1 MRNRIPV
8 HRLGWFGLSVMLLAC
23 APQTSTLKGASA
35 ALPEATAIPQT
46 LLDAYTIP
54 PLPDWSDKYAH
65 TDHGLDVRFFRI
77 KKLMNDF
84 RLSRFQAVDLQN
96 HYRHLTATEVLP
108 TLAFERSLAEVR
120 AGRSLSG
127 VDISQLRSAAF
138 IVVYDL
144 DETLYQ
150 AFYKTGARGP
160 TWHDFSFQ
168 SRGQDVYVKLR
179 PGWVQAVQKI
189 HQLGGMV
196 VLFTARADDVAE
208 SAARQWM
215 HAGKNIRELV
225 DGFFSKSHLVLQE
238 KTDGDPIVV
247 PTKDLRFLDES
258 LEKVIIVD
266 DNPRR
271 VFQHHRQRLI
281 KKFQAD
287 PYLED
292 IHTKFGAST
301 LVRSFEQTLPMVVR
315 EIEEAVVFMRAHV
328 GTTFA
333 QAYLPYTMLGK
344 VAMEALINS
353 GLSESQARDYIRK
366 NPSYVEEAF

>member
-8 HRLGWFGLSVMLLAC
+8 HRLGWFCLSVMLLAC
-23 APQTSTLKGASA
+23 APQTGALKGTSV
-35 ALPEATAIPQT
+35 ALREVTPVLQT
-46 LLDAYTIP
+46 PLDAYTIS

-65 TDHGLDVRFFRI
+65 TDHGADVRFFRI
-77 KKLMNDF
+77 KKLMNDYH
-84 RLSRFQAVDLQN
+84 LSRFQAVDLQN
-96 HYRHLTATEVLP
+96 HYRHLTYNGVSAP
-108 TLAFERSLAEVR
+108 LAFERSLIEVR

-127 VDISQLRSAAF
+127 VDINQLRSAAF

-179 PGWVQAVQKI
+179 PGWVQAVQRI
-189 HQLGGMV
+189 HALGGMV

-247 PTKDLRFLDES
+247 PSKDLRFLDES

-292 IHTKFGAST
+292 IHTKLGASR

-315 EIEEAVVFMRAHV
+315 EIEEAVSFMRAHV

-333 QAYLPYTMLGK
+333 HAYLPYTMLGK
-344 VAMEALINS
+344 VAMEALVNS
-353 GLSESQARDYIRK
+353 GLSDSQARDFIRK
-366 NPSYVEEAF
+366 NPSYVEESF

>member
-1 MRNRIPV
+1 M
-8 HRLGWFGLSVMLLAC
+8 
-23 APQTSTLKGASA
+23 
-35 ALPEATAIPQT
+35 
-46 LLDAYTIP
+46 
-54 PLPDWSDKYAH
+54 
-65 TDHGLDVRFFRI
+65 
-77 KKLMNDF
+77 
-84 RLSRFQAVDLQN
+84 
-96 HYRHLTATEVLP
+96 
-108 TLAFERSLAEVR
+108 
-120 AGRSLSG
+120 
-127 VDISQLRSAAF
+127 
-138 IVVYDL
+138 
-144 DETLYQ
+144 
-150 AFYKTGARGP
+150 
-160 TWHDFSFQ
+160 
-168 SRGQDVYVKLR
+168 KLR
-179 PGWVQAVQKI
+179 PGWVQAVQRI
-189 HQLGGMV
+189 HALGGMV

-247 PTKDLRFLDES
+247 PSKDLRFLDES

-292 IHTKFGAST
+292 IHTKLGASR

-315 EIEEAVVFMRAHV
+315 EIEEAVSFMRAHV

-333 QAYLPYTMLGK
+333 HAYLPYTMLGK
-344 VAMEALINS
+344 VAMEALVNS
-353 GLSESQARDYIRK
+353 GLSDSQARDFIRK
-366 NPSYVEEAF
+366 NPSYVEESF

>member
-8 HRLGWFGLSVMLLAC
+8 HRFGWFFLSSMLLAC
-23 APQTSTLKGASA
+23 APHTSALKGASA
-35 ALPEATAIPQT
+35 ALPEATAIPQSP
-46 LLDAYTIP
+46 LDAYTIP

-65 TDHGLDVRFFRI
+65 TDHGADVRFFRI

-84 RLSRFQAVDLQN
+84 HLSRFQAVDLQN
-96 HYRHLTATEVLP
+96 HYRHLTATGISA
-108 TLAFERSLAEVR
+108 TLAFERALAEVR

-127 VDISQLRSAAF
+127 VDIKQLRSAVF

-238 KTDGDPIVV
+238 KTDGDPVVV
-247 PTKDLRFLDES
+247 PSKDLRFLDES
-258 LEKVIIVD
+258 LERVIIVD

-287 PYLED
+287 PYLDD
-292 IHTKFGAST
+292 IHTKSGSSI
-301 LVRSFEQTLPMVVR
+301 LVRSFEQTLPMVVH
-315 EIEEAVVFMRAHV
+315 EIEEAVAFMRSHAGV
-328 GTTFA
+328 TFA
-333 QAYLPYTMLGK
+333 QSYLPYTMLGR
-344 VAMEALINS
+344 VALEALTNS
-353 GLSESQARDYIRK
+353 GLSEPQALDYVRR
-366 NPSYVEEAF
+366 NPSYVEESF

>member
-8 HRLGWFGLSVMLLAC
+8 HRLGWFCLSVMLLAC
-23 APQTSTLKGASA
+23 APQTGALKGTSV
-35 ALPEATAIPQT
+35 ALREATPVLQT
-46 LLDAYTIP
+46 PLDAYTIS

-65 TDHGLDVRFFRI
+65 TDHGADVRFFRI
-77 KKLMNDF
+77 KKLMNDYH
-84 RLSRFQAVDLQN
+84 LSRFQAVDLQN
-96 HYRHLTATEVLP
+96 HYRHLTYNGVSAP
-108 TLAFERSLAEVR
+108 LAFERSLIEVR

-127 VDISQLRSAAF
+127 VDINQLRSAAF

-179 PGWVQAVQKI
+179 PGWVQAVQRI
-189 HQLGGMV
+189 HALGGMV

-247 PTKDLRFLDES
+247 PSKDLRFLDES

-292 IHTKFGAST
+292 IHTKLGASR

-315 EIEEAVVFMRAHV
+315 EIEEAVSFMRAHV

-333 QAYLPYTMLGK
+333 HAYLPYTMLGK
-344 VAMEALINS
+344 VAMEALVNS
-353 GLSESQARDYIRK
+353 GLSDSQARDFIRK
-366 NPSYVEEAF
+366 NPSYVEESF

>member
-8 HRLGWFGLSVMLLAC
+8 HRFGWFCLSIMLLAC
-23 APQTSTLKGASA
+23 APHTSALKGASA

-46 LLDAYTIP
+46 PLDAYTIP
-54 PLPDWSDKYAH
+54 PLPDWSDKYTH
-65 TDHGLDVRFFRI
+65 TDHGADVRFFRI

-84 RLSRFQAVDLQN
+84 HLSRFQAVDLQN
-96 HYRHLTATEVLP
+96 HYRHLTATGISSA
-108 TLAFERSLAEVR
+108 LAFERAFAEVR

-127 VDISQLRSAAF
+127 IDIRQLRSAAF

-179 PGWVQAVQKI
+179 PGWVQAVQRI

-238 KTDGDPIVV
+238 KTDGDSIVV
-247 PTKDLRFLDES
+247 PSKDLRFLDES
-258 LEKVIIVD
+258 LERVIIVD

-287 PYLED
+287 PYLDD
-292 IHTKFGAST
+292 IHTKSGSSI
-301 LVRSFEQTLPMVVR
+301 LVRSFEKTLPMVVH
-315 EIEEAVVFMRAHV
+315 EIEEVVAFMRAHA
-328 GTTFA
+328 GATFA
-333 QAYLPYTMLGK
+333 QSYLPYTMLGR
-344 VAMEALINS
+344 VALEALINS
-353 GLSESQARDYIRK
+353 GLSEAQARDYVRR
-366 NPSYVEEAF
+366 NPSYVEESF